1 MMIIISPNTRAK
13 TTIEHHTPPLVSM
26 THLIHDD
33 QTEGLLGND
42 NDDVEFQRTDAPSI
56 PAT

>member
-1 MMIIISPNTRAK
+1 
-13 TTIEHHTPPLVSM
+13 M